1 MIDFYKEMRAME
13 GRVVE
18 EIKTLFK
25 KAGVTQVDFPSSY
38 DDALYS
44 ELVSVCVFNHYD
56 GGADATVIKSV
67 IYDNDTIY
75 VKDEDDTKVNI
86 SEMTDCS
93 VIYLYEAVYNKLT
106 DMVGD
111 EYENTSFDVTFVV
124 KTNVPV
130 IRKKGEM
137 TEEEMEKIIEM
148 AVEQMLRNPSD
159 YLTIEN
165 YEDMCEYKEM

>member
-1 MIDFYKEMRAME
+1 MVNFYKEMREME

-25 KAGVTQVDFPSSY
+25 KAGIMQVDY
-38 DDALYS
+38 DDDSYPL
-44 ELVSVCVFNHYD
+44 SVCVYNYY
-56 GGADATVIKSV
+56 GGADATAIKSV

-75 VKDEDDTKVNI
+75 VKDENNAKV
-86 SEMTDCS
+86 SVSRVTARS
-93 VIYLYEAVYNKLT
+93 VICLYESIYNKLS

-111 EYENTSFDVTFVV
+111 EYENTSFDVTFIV

-137 TEEEMEKIIEM
+137 TEEEMEKITEM
-148 AVEQMLRNPSD
+148 AVKQMLRNPSD